1 MNNPM
6 ALGAVV
12 GVCLLSVG
20 IVQAQ
25 VRSFDGGGNGTSWS
39 DANNWSENDAP
50 DTLGEAPS
58 IDVGGAWDVISS
70 GGEISAGPLTL
81 GSDDTLTISNTVTL
95 SGINSLSGELIVSPG
110 ANISVDSSWQN
121 DGIITLNEFG
131 LLSTPNTANSIT
143 NNASGLIRG
152 ELFILPLGFITG
164 TLINHGTI
172 SPGFS
177 ADDGKSLSITADAT
191 LSSTSVLDIEVGGGT
206 TNSSFDTIAGL
217 GNVTLGGELKLTR
230 FNDYT
235 PSPSTTLTIVDSVY
249 TSGITGSFSNV
260 ADGERLVTTDGSGS
274 WLVQYGPGYAN
285 SDVVITDFQ
294 LTLGLPGDLN
304 GDGFVGITDLNIV
317 LGNWNQNVP
326 PGDPLADPSADGFVG
341 IDDLN
346 TVLGNWNAGTPPVG
360 VLGGIPEPSTL
371 ALLAVCGVSLAG
383 RSRGRR

>member
-1 MNNPM
+1 MNNRM
-6 ALGAVV
+6 GVVV
-12 GVCLLSVG
+12 GVCLMFVG
-20 IVQAQ
+20 VVQAQ

-39 DANNWSENDAP
+39 DANNWSDNDVP
-50 DTLGEAPS
+50 DTLGEAAS
-58 IDVGGAWDVISS
+58 IDVGGAWDVIAS
-70 GGEISAGPLTL
+70 GGAISAGPLTL

-95 SGINSLSGELIVSPG
+95 SGIDSLSGGLIVSPG

-131 LLSTPNTANSIT
+131 LLSTPNTSNSIT

-177 ADDGKSLSITADAT
+177 ANDGKSLAITADAI
-191 LSSTSVLDIEVGGGT
+191 LSSTSILDIEVGGGT

-235 PSPSTTLTIVDSVY
+235 PSPSTTLTIVDSVL
-249 TSGITGSFSNV
+249 SNGITGSFSNV
-260 ADGERLVTTDGSGS
+260 ADGERLVTADGSGS
-274 WLVQYGPGYAN
+274 WLVRYGPGQAN

-294 LTLGLPGDLN
+294 LTPGLIGDLD
-304 GDGFVGITDLNIV
+304 GDGFVGISDLNIV

-326 PGDPLADPSADGFVG
+326 PGDPLADPSGDGFVG

-346 TVLGNWNAGTPPVG
+346 TVLGNWNAGTPPVEIS
-360 VLGGIPEPSTL
+360 GGIPEPGTL
-371 ALLAVCGVSLAG
+371 IILGVYGVSLAG
-383 RSRGRR
+383 RGRRRK